1 MVVRIRL
8 NYEHAVRKSRA
19 LNRQATLV
27 ASSLMTPVALMAWA
41 LGGWRLLADLDIA
54 GEFAISEGIFSH
66 WQVWIALA
74 IALQFAAFYL
84 HRVAR
89 RPDYNGEA
97 S

>member
-8 NYEHAVRKSRA
+8 NYEHAVRKSLA

-27 ASSLMTPVALMAWA
+27 ASSLMMPVALMAWA
-41 LGGWRLLADLDIA
+41 LGAWRLLADLDIA
-54 GEFAISEGIFSH
+54 GKFAISEGIFSH

-84 HRVAR
+84 QRVAR
-89 RPDYNGEA
+89 RADYDGEA